1 MVPKKKPSRF
11 FVLAYLK
18 PSEPQGLSRAR
29 NTWIFI
35 GVSIIG
41 LLLFLLVVA
50 FLTLGLTKR
59 KRIPTPIDAGA
70 DNRRQVF
77 ERGVGQDNRG
87 FVRDQGKGR
96 RKEDSPTYINFKNDN
111 STLTRSVVATSRPE
125 SSISSTSS
133 RFVRRAI

>member
-1 MVPKKKPSRF
+1 M
-11 FVLAYLK
+11 K
-18 PSEPQGLSRAR
+18 PSEPQGLSRAK

-41 LLLFLLVVA
+41 LLVFLLVVA

-59 KRIPTPIDAGA
+59 KRIATPIDAGA
-70 DNRRQVF
+70 GNRRQVF
-77 ERGVGQDNRG
+77 ERGVGQENRE
-87 FVRDQGKGR
+87 FVRDEAKVR

-133 RFVRRAI
+133 RLVCNIIRQIVI